1 MVREEDPEG
10 VKKLKKKERILL
22 EARDIVS
29 ETREERISR
38 RRKLSKCQ
46 MWKKLMVR

>member
-1 MVREEDPEG
+1 MYRVDGVGEGDSEG
-10 VKKLKKKERILL
+10 VKKKRERRILL
-22 EARDIVS
+22 EARDTVS

-46 MWKKLMVR
+46 T